1 MLTTLYALRFE
12 ARGSMGAH
20 MESLGTLLAG
30 DALRGRV
37 KERPPKLVPG
47 SLNQKILPRKSAVP

>member
-30 DALRGRV
+30 DALRGRAAA
-37 KERPPKLVPG
+37 KRAPAETG
-47 SLNQKILPRKSAVP
+47 SRFP